1 MILVDEHTDIL
12 QNGEKMKTLPDFLRL
27 YIGIILVTAM
37 SILLPTQAI
46 LAQTDTNQIRVTII
60 PHRSNLGNE
69 EAYSTFFSEMTKETG
84 YSFVWLG
91 SKTYDD
97 VIDKIKVGDA
107 DIGYVGPFAYVT
119 AQDSFGVHLICRTL
133 SKKSAEFYHS
143 MIVSRKDSG
152 LQNLRDLKGKRF
164 SFTDPKSTSGYLF
177 PFAQIKKSGLL
188 LDDFSEVKYLKRHAN
203 SLLAVYHGHVDA
215 GATSYT
221 AVDKV
226 DIDMDQISIIWKSEP
241 IYRGP
246 WIARTDL
253 PSNVFKKIQD
263 AMLKIGAPGKP
274 KNEPIFNGLTT
285 KGFIRG
291 KDSDYDN
298 VREVIKW
305 LEKR

>member
-1 MILVDEHTDIL
+1 MQTW
-12 QNGEKMKTLPDFLRL
+12 PDFQRL
-27 YIGIILVTAM
+27 SIGIILMAAI

-69 EAYSTFFSEMTKETG
+69 EAYNTFFSEMEKETG
-84 YSFVWLG
+84 YSFIWLG
-91 SKTYDD
+91 SRTYDD
-97 VIDKIKVGDA
+97 VIDKLKAGDT
-107 DIGYVGPFAYVT
+107 DIGYVGPFAYVA
-119 AQDSFGVHLICRTL
+119 AQDSFGVQLICRSL
-133 SKKSAEFYHS
+133 SKKSVEFYHS

-152 LQNLRDLKGKRF
+152 LQKLGDLKGKRF

-177 PFAQIKKSGLL
+177 PFAQMKKSGLSL
-188 LDDFSEVKYLKRHAN
+188 EDFSEVKYLKRHAN

-221 AVDKV
+221 AEDKV
-226 DIDMDQISIIWKSEP
+226 AIDMDQIRIIWKSEP

-246 WIARTDL
+246 WIARKDL
-253 PSNVFKKIQD
+253 PADVFKRIQD

-274 KNEPIFNGLTT
+274 ENESIFNELTT

-305 LEKR
+305 LKDR